1 MASKEVKNAL
11 KAAREAIR
19 NKEFK
24 EALKQCKVQC
34 GKTKRWEIILGE
46 DNYKKEK

>member
-1 MASKEVKNAL
+1 MGSKEVKTAL

-34 GKTKRWEIILGE
+34 AQTIVLM
-46 DNYKKEK
+46 